1 MGRSLALYIVQ
12 LPLAVLATAVLTS
25 VASLA
30 GLVGRPAGVQVCSR
44 VWSRLLLRLFRV
56 DVESRGQEHMPRGPA
71 VYAANHSS
79 SLDILVVLAHLPAE
93 VRIIYKKSL
102 SLVPLLGWSIA
113 VGGHIPI
120 DRSNP
125 FRARR
130 SLARAAERIRS
141 GTSVL
146 VFPEGTRSPDGK
158 VRHFK
163 RGSFSLALEAG
174 VPIVPLSL
182 VGVKRLVPRGFTSL
196 RPGRLTLRLHPPI
209 PVSGRSKDDAEALAE
224 ETRRVVAAGCE
235 TEVDE

>member
-1 MGRSLALYIVQ
+1 MGRSLLFCVVQ
-12 LPLAVLATAVLTS
+12 LPLAVLATAGLTAL
-25 VASLA
+25 ASLS
-30 GLVGRPAGVQVCSR
+30 GLVRPGAVQVLSR
-44 VWSRLLLRLFRV
+44 AWSRLLLRLFRV
-56 DVESRGQEHMPRGPA
+56 EVRTEGQQHLPRGPA
-71 VYAANHSS
+71 VYAANHAS
-79 SLDILVVLAHLPAE
+79 SLDILVVLAHLPAD

-130 SLARAAERIRS
+130 SLRNAAERIRA

-146 VFPEGTRSPDGK
+146 VFPEGTRSPDGA

-174 VPIVPLSL
+174 VPVVPLSL
-182 VGVKRLVPRGFTSL
+182 VGVKALVPRGLTSL
-196 RPGRLTLRLHPPI
+196 RPGRLTLRVHPVI
-209 PVSGRSKDDAEALAE
+209 DVSGRSRDDAEALAE

-235 TEVDE
+235 REASE

>member
-1 MGRSLALYIVQ
+1 MGRTLFFCVVQ
-12 LPLAVLATAVLTS
+12 MPLAVLATAVLTS
-25 VASLA
+25 AASLA
-30 GLVGRPAGVQVCSR
+30 GLVRPGAVQALSR

-56 DVESRGQEHMPRGPA
+56 EVRSEGQDQHPAGPA

-79 SLDILVVLAHLPAE
+79 SLDILVVLAHLPVD

-102 SLVPLLGWSIA
+102 SYVPLLGWSIA

-130 SLARAAERIRS
+130 SLQRAAERIRG

-146 VFPEGTRSPDGK
+146 VFPEGTRSPDGS

-174 VPIVPLSL
+174 VPVVPVSL
-182 VGVKRLVPRGFTSL
+182 VGVKALVPRGLTTL
-196 RPGRLTLRLHPPI
+196 RPGRITLRVHPAI
-209 PVSGRSKDDAEALAE
+209 SVSGRSRDDAEPLAE

-235 TEVDE
+235 REAGQ